1 MLPTTSTD
9 DSIAFISANFLRTN
23 CENDSNFGFARGYNE
38 ALKYIDAEIYALVN
52 SDIEVTENWLLP
64 ITQTFEKSP
73 TLRSSTQN
81 TRFKI
86 NSILNMPDR
95 RWLH

>member
-1 MLPTTSTD
+1 MTV
-9 DSIAFISANFLRTN
+9 ISAL
-23 CENDSNFGFARGYNE
+23 RGYNE

-73 TLRSSTQN
+73 HCDHPTQ
-81 TRFKI
+81 KLE
-86 NSILNMPDR
+86 ILK
-95 RWLH
+95 

>member
-1 MLPTTSTD
+1 VK
-9 DSIAFISANFLRTN
+9 
-23 CENDSNFGFARGYNE
+23 NDSNFGFARGYNE

-73 TLRSSTQN
+73 TLRLSTKILD
-81 TRFKI
+81 FKI
-86 NSILNMPDR
+86 NSILNMPTAGGFIDKYGYPYCR
-95 RWLH
+95 GRILTL

>member
-1 MLPTTSTD
+1 VK
-9 DSIAFISANFLRTN
+9 
-23 CENDSNFGFARGYNE
+23 NDSNFGFARDIMK
-38 ALKYIDAEIYALVN
+38 LKYIDAEIYALVN

-73 TLRSSTQN
+73 TIINQN
-81 TRFKI
+81 TDFK
-86 NSILNMPDR
+86 NKQYFECRSR